1 MAFSFKKCS
10 VSWCSCRITW
20 TRSVR
25 CRRKLGWKKSISS
38 ANWWSWTLEETY
50 SGDDFATGVHFIQN
64 GRGVRSKIIKVLI
77 QIRLTNGQQPNIS
90 AEFFYCF
97 NWVVPEDNKRKVYL
111 TSAVAAS
118 KNPMRMRFSSS
129 VRADPCIIL
138 FPATLWYRCF
148 SCHASS
154 DRSRAYQ
161 ISSLSAVLEN
171 STTHNLLGSCTT
183 FASGFCERCGLDL
196 VVVTRLLHLLV
207 LEHLRLL
214 NVKSSV

>member
-10 VSWCSCRITW
+10 VSWCNCRITW

-90 AEFFYCF
+90 AEFFIVSTESFQKTTNGKFTWLVQWPLPRTRWGWGFPLPSELIRASFCF
-97 NWVVPEDNKRKVYL
+97 RLHSDI
-111 TSAVAAS
+111 VASPA
-118 KNPMRMRFSSS
+118 M
-129 VRADPCIIL
+129 L
-138 FPATLWYRCF
+138 PAT
-148 SCHASS
+148 APEPI
-154 DRSRAYQ
+154 Q
-161 ISSLSAVLEN
+161 
-171 STTHNLLGSCTT
+171 
-183 FASGFCERCGLDL
+183 
-196 VVVTRLLHLLV
+196 
-207 LEHLRLL
+207 
-214 NVKSSV
+214 